1 MCVVAL
7 PQLVAMTTIASGVGG
22 MLSARA
28 GAKEALR
35 AGARTAE
42 RIDQQKQ
49 VSELQAEQETS
60 EILKSFSASMANNI
74 AMRAYMGRDVS
85 DPSFKAFE
93 KNNFATLQTD
103 LERMAIQGKN
113 VTKNYDLQKFEAIS
127 SSTDRAKSLRRQGLL
142 NLVGSGTQGIMDYE
156 RVKIGDT
163 D

>member
-93 KNNFATLQTD
+93 KNNFATLETD
-103 LERMAIQGKN
+103 LKRMDIQAKN
-113 VTKNYDLQKFEAIS
+113 ISKNYDLQKFEAVS
-127 SSTDRAKSLRRQGLL
+127 SATDRAKSLRRQGLL
-142 NLVGSGTQGIMDYE
+142 NLVGSGAEGIMRYE
-156 RVKIGDT
+156 NVKVD
-163 D
+163 